1 MSWTL
6 RTADLDDLA
15 RGAALLGTGGGGD
28 PFVGKMLVTQ
38 ALGEAGEITIL
49 DPEELDDDAWVIP
62 SRRWVHRPSWSRRC
76 RAEPNPSWR

>member
-28 PFVGKMLVTQ
+28 PFVGKMLVT
-38 ALGEAGEITIL
+38 AG
-49 DPEELDDDAWVIP
+49 A
-62 SRRWVHRPSWSRRC
+62 R
-76 RAEPNPSWR
+76 